1 MPKLLFLSSFS
12 IKHVLV
18 RSRVPLLGRGAN
30 ASKERQ
36 RITSAEA
43 SLHLACLE
51 LNVVADGG
59 RRNLGGQNSEL
70 VNLIIESDLGSPKA
84 TQHSSVMRAS
94 PIIGL
99 GERMDCGVETS
110 GQGNATIYLVTS
122 NSDTS
127 RDYPSLGG
135 QSFSNLQNPGGNSAW
150 RLGGISP
157 KY

>member
-1 MPKLLFLSSFS
+1 M
-12 IKHVLV
+12 
-18 RSRVPLLGRGAN
+18 PLLGRGAN
-30 ASKERQ
+30 ASKERR

-43 SLHLACLE
+43 SLHLACLGRGTPE
-51 LNVVADGG
+51 RGPEKVERG
-59 RRNLGGQNSEL
+59 RRWGGQNSEL
-70 VNLIIESDLGSPKA
+70 ANLIVESDLGSPKA

-99 GERMDCGVETS
+99 GERIDCSVKTS

-135 QSFSNLQNPGGNSAW
+135 QSFSNLQNPRGNSSW

>member
-1 MPKLLFLSSFS
+1 MY
-12 IKHVLV
+12 
-18 RSRVPLLGRGAN
+18 LLGRGCLYEGEGLTQVRSGGALPQQRPHFTSL
-30 ASKERQ
+30 ASGGV
-36 RITSAEA
+36 
-43 SLHLACLE
+43 HLSVVQKK

-70 VNLIIESDLGSPKA
+70 ANLIIESDLGSPKA
-84 TQHSSVMRAS
+84 TQRSSVMRAS

-110 GQGNATIYLVTS
+110 GQGNTTIYLVTS

-127 RDYPSLGG
+127 IDYPSLGG
-135 QSFSNLQNPGGNSAW
+135 QSFSNLQNPRGNSAW